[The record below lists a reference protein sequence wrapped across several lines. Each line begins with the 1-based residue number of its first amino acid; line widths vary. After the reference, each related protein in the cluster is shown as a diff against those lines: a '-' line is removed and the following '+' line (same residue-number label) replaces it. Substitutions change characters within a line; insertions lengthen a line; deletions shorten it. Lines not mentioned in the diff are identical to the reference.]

1 MSDPT
6 PQNTPRMHRAAQ
18 ESIARVFETGCQLE
32 TEVRDLTRWK
42 AEQME
47 VERQW
52 DPQVV
57 GMLLDLPLGEEI
69 RPAIAPRIRQLNR
82 DLADARRLVRS
93 LGEFVKW
100 YRDQFGGQVA
110 IWGCECGDC
119 EILLWADS
127 LLGEVQK

>member
-6 PQNTPRMHRAAQ
+6 PQDTPRMHRAAQ

-32 TEVRDLTRWK
+32 SEVRDLTRWK

-47 VERQW
+47 AERQW
-52 DPQVV
+52 DPQSV
-57 GMLLDLPLGEEI
+57 GRLLGVPLGEEI
-69 RPAIAPRIRQLNR
+69 WPAIEPGILKLQR
-82 DLADARRLVRS
+82 DLTEARRLVCS

-100 YRDQFGGQVA
+100 YRDQFGGQVPE
-110 IWGCECGDC
+110 WGCECGDC